1 MYSVREEVPDT
12 QSFEKEGLFKS
23 AFDRLQYTTFTGVCQ
38 ILAVCCTFEIL
49 VSIYLTKKHI

>member
-1 MYSVREEVPDT
+1 MREEVPDT
-12 QSFEKEGLFKS
+12 QNFEKEGLFKS
-23 AFDRLQYTTFTGVCQ
+23 AFGQLQYTTFIGVCQ